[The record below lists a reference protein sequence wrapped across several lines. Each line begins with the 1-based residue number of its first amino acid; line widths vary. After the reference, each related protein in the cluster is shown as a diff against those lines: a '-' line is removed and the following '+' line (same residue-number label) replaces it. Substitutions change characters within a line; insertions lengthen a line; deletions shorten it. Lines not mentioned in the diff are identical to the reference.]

1 MMKKDNDFYQSIYS
15 LMKKKLDYRVDEG
28 VEHVLRKFLNH
39 VQVQQ
44 PQKKSVNHKLLI
56 LTVLVPLASEMEG
69 LVDPHGRYIP

>member
-39 VQVQQ
+39 VQDQQ
-44 PQKKSVNHKLLI
+44 QQKEVSKS
-56 LTVLVPLASEMEG
+56 
-69 LVDPHGRYIP
+69 